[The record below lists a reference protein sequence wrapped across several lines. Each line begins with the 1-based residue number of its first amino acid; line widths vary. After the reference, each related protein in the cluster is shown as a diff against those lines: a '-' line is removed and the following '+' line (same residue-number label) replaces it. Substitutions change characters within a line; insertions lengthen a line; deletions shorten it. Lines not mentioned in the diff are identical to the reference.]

1 MIRHTTT
8 FACIFKANPGLRSL
22 LFAIHRVFE
31 VAHDR
36 TQRTL
41 AQLLHLISSYVVLK
55 LLILSRAN
63 VFAVNFRR
71 CLFYWGDY
79 QVNIDSPSLLLLALT
94 GKLFLIT
101 MLFRL
106 DRLQMFNKLLLYHI
120 IRLNL
125 SLALV
130 APGSAVVM
138 AVPRKRAASTR
149 TSMRFLVQ

>member
-1 MIRHTTT
+1 
-8 FACIFKANPGLRSL
+8 
-22 LFAIHRVFE
+22 
-31 VAHDR
+31 
-36 TQRTL
+36 
-41 AQLLHLISSYVVLK
+41 
-55 LLILSRAN
+55 
-63 VFAVNFRR
+63 
-71 CLFYWGDY
+71 
-79 QVNIDSPSLLLLALT
+79 
-94 GKLFLIT
+94 

-149 TSMRFLVQ
+149 TGMRFLV